1 MYTFRVS
8 EDSDIY
14 GACEGIEVWT
24 LDGQFRGV
32 FQLIDIIQW
41 FC

>member
-24 LDGQFRGV
+24 STGLNSQK
-32 FQLIDIIQW
+32 
-41 FC
+41 